1 MDLRTYV
8 ESIHQQLAIAAEAGG
23 DDARALAER
32 LAAPLD
38 SAVHLALQDALAA
51 AVEEITAGSLPAR
64 SSCVCVDALDF
75 VVTPAPAGSGEDLP
89 AGDEDEAAVAPLPAD
104 ADDGAMSRID
114 LRMPDHLKARIEQA
128 AGSEG
133 LSVNSWLVRAATAAV
148 QRADPNQRRAP
159 RARRAPSTTR
169 AGRAEPPPTTR
180 GISHAYLPDAR
191 ADLRHGEIEV
201 GDIHIVA
208 SERTDTTVEVRPSD
222 AAEQADV
229 AAAEQTRVEFSGGRL
244 VV

>member
-51 AVEEITAGSLPAR
+51 AVEEITTELAPGSVELR
-64 SSCVCVDALDF
+64 LRGRDLDF
-75 VVTPAPAGSGEDLP
+75 VVAPPPADPAVEDLP
-89 AGDEDEAAVAPLPAD
+89 AGDRDESAVAPLPAD
-104 ADDGAMSRID
+104 AAEGAMSRIN
-114 LRMPDHLKARIEQA
+114 LRMPDQLKARIEQA

-148 QRADPNQRRAP
+148 QRADPDRRRAQ
-159 RARRAPSTTR
+159 RAPTSAQHYT
-169 AGRAEPPPTTR
+169 GW
-180 GISHAYLPDAR
+180 AR
-191 ADLRHGEIEV
+191 
-201 GDIHIVA
+201 
-208 SERTDTTVEVRPSD
+208 
-222 AAEQADV
+222 
-229 AAAEQTRVEFSGGRL
+229 
-244 VV
+244 